1 MLGGFV
7 HLGDILR
14 GKIAQHPVCQ
24 VIVLGGLCTY
34 AYLYAWEILRACKI
48 YDGLYAVMAA
58 VASLSANAQLAGLK
72 AALDALFA
80 GLVRNSSPPPQL
92 LRCCS

>member
-14 GKIAQHPVCQ
+14 WEIAQHPVCQ
-24 VIVLGGLCTY
+24 VIVLGGLCAY

-58 VASLSANAQLAGLK
+58 IASLSANAQLAGPVTK
-72 AALDALFA
+72 YE
-80 GLVRNSSPPPQL
+80 
-92 LRCCS
+92 